1 METNKQDEIIDL
13 RKIVIKIWKRK
24 KLFLK
29 VLPIVFI
36 VSCVYI
42 VVIPRYYRCSVM
54 LAPEVENPVSGGNLS
69 SLASSFGINLNSATS
84 TDAISPTLYPD
95 LMASTDFIVSLFP
108 VMVTTED
115 SDLTVNYCDY
125 IMKHQ
130 KMSIWE
136 IPFSW
141 VKNLFA
147 EKSAPFS
154 GTDKINPFR
163 LSKKQ
168 SDVVKKISKKIDCSI
183 DKKTDVITIT
193 VEDQDKLICAA
204 MADTVSVLLQK
215 FITEYRT
222 NKARNDM
229 EYYEKLTR
237 QAKLDYDSVLQVYG
251 RYMDANMN
259 LILESY
265 KLKQTELE
273 NDLQLKFNTYT
284 ALNTQYQTAKAK
296 VQERTPA
303 FTTLQC
309 ATVPIKAAGPKRMI
323 FVIAMMFLGCVGVV
337 IYILKDDFINQLKK

>member
-1 METNKQDEIIDL
+1 MEDNKQDEVIDL
-13 RKIVIKIWKRK
+13 RKIVIKIWRRK
-24 KLFLK
+24 KLFFK

-36 VSCVYI
+36 ISCVYI
-42 VVIPRYYRCSVM
+42 VVIPRYYKCSVM
-54 LAPEVENPVSGGNLS
+54 LAPEVENPVSGGSLS

-84 TDAISPTLYPD
+84 ADAISPTLYPD

-108 VMVTTED
+108 VTVTTEEG
-115 SDLTVNYCDY
+115 DLTVNYCDY

-130 KMSIWE
+130 KKSIWG
-136 IPFSW
+136 IPFAW
-141 VKNLFA
+141 VKSLFQ
-147 EKSAPFS
+147 EKSEPFS

-163 LSKKQ
+163 LTRKQ
-168 SDVVKKISKKIDCSI
+168 ADVVKAISEKIECSI

-237 QAKLDYDSVLQVYG
+237 QAKMDYDSVLQAYG

-259 LILESY
+259 LILQSY

-284 ALNTQYQTAKAK
+284 ALNTQFQAAKAK

-309 ATVPIKAAGPKRMI
+309 ATVPIKPAGPKRMI
-323 FVIAMMFLGCVGVV
+323 FVVAMMFLSCVGIV

>member
-1 METNKQDEIIDL
+1 MESNKQDEVIDL
-13 RKIVIKIWKRK
+13 RKIVIKIWRRK

-36 VSCVYI
+36 ISCVYI
-42 VVIPRYYRCSVM
+42 VVIPRYYKCSVM
-54 LAPEVENPVSGGNLS
+54 LAPEVENPVSGGSLS

-108 VMVTTED
+108 VTVTTED
-115 SDLTVNYCDY
+115 GDLTVNYCDY

-130 KMSIWE
+130 KKSIWGM
-136 IPFSW
+136 PLAW
-141 VKNLFA
+141 VRNLFE
-147 EKSAPFS
+147 EKSVPFS
-154 GTDKINPFR
+154 GTDKIDPFR
-163 LSKKQ
+163 LTKKQ
-168 SDVVKKISKKIDCSI
+168 ADVVKAISDKIECSI

-259 LILESY
+259 LILQSY

-284 ALNTQYQTAKAK
+284 ALNTQLQAAKAK

-323 FVIAMMFLGCVGVV
+323 FVVGMMFLSCVGVV

>member
-1 METNKQDEIIDL
+1 MEDNKQDEVIDL
-13 RKIVIKIWKRK
+13 RKIVIKIWRRK
-24 KLFLK
+24 KLFFK

-36 VSCVYI
+36 ISCVYI
-42 VVIPRYYRCSVM
+42 VVIPRYYKCSVM
-54 LAPEVENPVSGGNLS
+54 LAPEVENPVSGGSLS

-84 TDAISPTLYPD
+84 ADAI
-95 LMASTDFIVSLFP
+95 
-108 VMVTTED
+108 
-115 SDLTVNYCDY
+115 Y

-130 KMSIWE
+130 KKSIWG
-136 IPFSW
+136 IPFAW
-141 VKNLFA
+141 VKSLFQ
-147 EKSAPFS
+147 EKSEPFS

-163 LSKKQ
+163 LTRKQ
-168 SDVVKKISKKIDCSI
+168 ADVVKAISEKIECSI

-237 QAKLDYDSVLQVYG
+237 QAKMDYDSVLQAYG

-259 LILESY
+259 LILQSY

-284 ALNTQYQTAKAK
+284 ALNTQFQAAKAK

-309 ATVPIKAAGPKRMI
+309 ATVPIKPAGPKRMI
-323 FVIAMMFLGCVGVV
+323 FVVAMMFLSCVGIVV
-337 IYILKDDFINQLKK
+337 YILKDDFINQLKK